1 MKNKTITKP
10 RFMLL
15 LFTSI
20 CSYAQSQNHSSA
32 IEFLG
37 GYSPNGIGISINYD
51 YHTSRA
57 GFVQGGIYYSSNKA
71 EVKESFKVSYNT
83 FNVNIGYITNIY
95 TSRQENTKLN
105 IGGGGLIGYEEV
117 NHGNGLLEN
126 GALLLDRSKFIYGG
140 FALVELDIYINNDIS
155 LVLRLNEYYHV
166 NSDLGA
172 FTPFAV
178 VGVRYFL
185 F

>member
-1 MKNKTITKP
+1 MKNRTIIKT
-10 RFMLL
+10 RFMLI
-15 LFTSI
+15 LFTGI
-20 CSYAQSQNHSSA
+20 CFYAQSQNHSSA

-37 GYSPNGIGISINYD
+37 GYSPHGIGIALNYD
-51 YHTSRA
+51 HHTSRT

-71 EVKESFKVSYNT
+71 EVKESLKVSYNT

-95 TSRQENTKLN
+95 TSRLESIKLN

-140 FALVELDIYINNDIS
+140 LALIELDIYINNDIG
-155 LVLRLNEYYHV
+155 LVLRFSEYYHV

-172 FTPFAV
+172 FTLFAG